1 VSHSFEHIDYSV
13 RRAKYAERRMLRDIF
28 RRLRPFGQVEDYEYI
43 GLGSVWFSDFLLF
56 HRSLGIKSMISIEK
70 AEGAKARFEYNRPFH
85 IDLRFG
91 HTSKVLP
98 KTNLQGRKV
107 IWLDYDDAL
116 RPEILRDVRTVALKA
131 GSGSLLAVTVRCSA
145 SRETDQF
152 RTERAEGDESDTRN
166 PSARFM
172 DNFSD
177 FKVRDDIIDA
187 DLEGYVFGRLSLE
200 LINEQV
206 DDVLSKRKATDVG
219 LVKRLPVCSFEYADG
234 AQMTTAVMLFV
245 GEAEEP
251 LVGECDFQSLD
262 FIDGQDP
269 VYIDVPNITPK
280 EFRDLEQQLPL
291 PEGAQLDCGVVP
303 PEQVSQFVKFY
314 RYLPNYAV
322 IEN

>member
-1 VSHSFEHIDYSV
+1 MSHSFEHIDYSV

-28 RRLRPFGQVEDYEYI
+28 RRLRPFGQVEQFEYI

-70 AEGAKARFEYNRPFH
+70 AVGAKARFEYNRPFQ

-98 KTNLQGRKV
+98 KIDFGGRKV

-131 GSGSLLAVTVRCSA
+131 SSGSLLAVTVRCSS
-145 SRETDQF
+145 SRESDQF
-152 RTERAEGDESDTRN
+152 RSERVGGDESDTRS
-166 PSARFM
+166 PSTRFKS
-172 DNFSD
+172 NFAD
-177 FKVRDDIIDA
+177 FRIRDSIIDA
-187 DLEGYVFGRLSLE
+187 DLEGFVFGRLSLDI
-200 LINEQV
+200 INEQI
-206 DDVLSKRKATDVG
+206 DDVLSKRKPTDAG
-219 LVKRLPVCSFEYADG
+219 LIKRVPVCSFEYSDG
-234 AQMTTAVMLFV
+234 TQMATVVML
-245 GEAEEP
+245 
-251 LVGECDFQSLD
+251 LVGEDEAALVSECEFETLD
-262 FIDGQDP
+262 FIEGEAP

-280 EFRDLEQQLPL
+280 EFRDLERQLPL
-291 PEGAQLDCGVVP
+291 LQNVSLDCGFVP
-303 PEQVSQFVKFY
+303 KDQVTQFVKFY